1 MCARRSEERELTSN
15 KVTKESFMVEKAFKL
30 GSEKCMPSSLN
41 PWNEKI
47 DVAETGTL
55 GGRKLVL
62 RSFQCA

>member
-41 PWNEKI
+41 PWNEKS
-47 DVAETGTL
+47 TL
-55 GGRKLVL
+55 QRLGH
-62 RSFQCA
+62 

>member
-1 MCARRSEERELTSN
+1 
-15 KVTKESFMVEKAFKL
+15 MVEKAFKL